1 MPRELKLETNIC
13 FEDSFFGERHL
24 ADGLKNE
31 PDSLG
36 LRVDR
41 VVKEKSNILNCF
53 SRKRVRMKGRKPCRE
68 KRFKKIPLN

>member
-1 MPRELKLETNIC
+1 MSRELKLKKQTFVLRIL
-13 FEDSFFGERHL
+13 SFGERHL

-41 VVKEKSNILNCF
+41 VVKEKGVIY
-53 SRKRVRMKGRKPCRE
+53 
-68 KRFKKIPLN
+68 